1 MKKKVI
7 AMMLIASMCGALMTG
22 CGSSKDKTTA
32 QPDGTEIADSDN
44 SAIELE
50 SGNIELTVWAEA
62 SNFDVLNQM
71 IESFKEE
78 YAGQATFDIKLEEK
92 TDSET
97 RDNVLGNVLESA
109 DIFPMADDQL
119 SSLVAGGAV
128 YPVPNADEI
137 AKQNMEGAVDAASIN
152 GVLYAYPYSADNGY
166 FLYYNKKYL
175 SESDV
180 ATMDSLLSAAEK
192 AGKKIQM
199 DWSSGWYTYAFWGNT
214 GLEFGINEDG
224 VTNYCNWNSTE
235 GAITGVDVA
244 QAMLDIA
251 KSPAFLNAGDDG
263 FIEGMQNDTVIAGVS
278 GVWLASDVVSNWGND
293 YGAVKLPTYTVA
305 GQQVQMASFKGYK
318 MYGVSPYSE
327 HLGWALK
334 LAEWLSN
341 EQNQVLRFEQRSQG
355 PSNINAAAS
364 DAVEQVPAIKA
375 VQAQA
380 EFGVLQRVGNSY
392 WTPTGDFGN
401 TIAAGNP
408 NNINLQDL
416 LDTMVNTITQS
427 AAN

>member
-1 MKKKVI
+1 MKKTI
-7 AMMLIASMCGALMTG
+7 SMMLIVSMCGALMTG
-22 CGSSKDKTTA
+22 CGG
-32 QPDGTEIADSDN
+32 PDDGNAVGTEVVEGTEAVNGGESE
-44 SAIELE
+44 IELE
-50 SGNIELTVWAEA
+50 SGNIELTVWSEE

-71 IESFKEE
+71 FESFKEE
-78 YAGQATFDIKLEEK
+78 YAGQATFEITLEDK
-92 TDSET
+92 ADSQT
-97 RDNVLGNVLESA
+97 RDNVLGNVLEAA
-109 DIFPMADDQL
+109 DVFPMADDQL

-128 YPVPNADEI
+128 CAVPNADEI
-137 AKQNMEGAVDAASIN
+137 SAQNMEGAVEAASIN

-180 ATMDSLLSAAEK
+180 ATMDSLLSAAES
-192 AGKKIQM
+192 AGKKVMM

-224 VTNYCNWNSTE
+224 VTNYCNWNTTE

-251 KSPAFLNAGDDG
+251 KSPAFLNAGDEG
-263 FIEGMQNDTVIAGVS
+263 FIEEMQNDTVIAGVS
-278 GVWLASDVVSNWGND
+278 GVWLASDVISNWGED

-305 GQQVQMASFKGYK
+305 GQQLQMSSFKGYK
-318 MYGVSPYSE
+318 MYGVNPYSE

-341 EQNQVLRFEQRSQG
+341 EQNQVLRFEQKSQG
-355 PSNINAAAS
+355 PSNKNAAAS
-364 DAVEQVPAIKA
+364 DAVGQVPAIKA
-375 VQAQA
+375 VQEQA
-380 EFGVLQRVGNSY
+380 EFGVLQRVGNSF
-392 WTPTGDFGN
+392 WTPTSDFGN
-401 TIAAGNP
+401 ALAEGNP
-408 NNINLQDL
+408 GDLQEL
-416 LDTMVNTITQS
+416 LDKMVDGITQS